1 MTIEATT
8 MTRILLTCERAGEME
23 TGGILIGRYS
33 KLRDQAFVTA
43 VTGPPTDS
51 VATRWSFVR
60 GIRGLQR
67 NISRAWR
74 RREFY
79 LGEWHFHPMAA
90 ADASRRDL
98 AQIKTFALDTNYRCP
113 EPILIIIG
121 GDPMSR
127 WEMWAGV
134 VMGGGIRRLRP
145 WTPNAQ

>member
-1 MTIEATT
+1 MA
-8 MTRILLTCERAGEME
+8 RILLHCERARKVE

-33 KLRDQAFVTA
+33 KLGDQAFVTA

-51 VATRWSFVR
+51 VATRQSFVR

-67 NISRAWR
+67 HISRAWL

-90 ADASRRDL
+90 PYPSRRDL
-98 AQIKTFALDTNYRCP
+98 AQIKTFALDPDYACP
-113 EPILIIIG
+113 EPILIVIG

-127 WEMWAGV
+127 WDMWAGV

-145 WTPNAQ
+145 WIPNAQ